1 MVTVTPNGDV
11 PQQPLN
17 FDNSYVPDQLIA
29 GVYPR
34 VTFNGT
40 VASGATVNGVTP
52 LPRGTVM
59 GQKTSNTATAVAKAG
74 NTGNGTASAVTVG
87 NLASLG
93 GTWLLVYTSAT
104 AFNVVNP
111 SGFEVGQGVNGT
123 NTLLATDNQIGV
135 TMTAGGTAF
144 VAGDQVLIKVAVG
157 NGQFVPSVPTA
168 TDGSQIPVAILAD
181 IVDPSGGAVNAG
193 FYQTGEFNQNA
204 ITYDAGWT
212 VASLTAFLRDV
223 SIFLKTTV
231 DALDPVNE

>member
-111 SGFEVGQGVNGT
+111 SGVEVGQGVNGT